1 MAPEDRRA
9 ALIAATIPLLH
20 EHGLDVS
27 TKQIAQAAGVAEG
40 TIFGVFPDKRSLLTE
55 AIVHAFEP
63 APTLEALAAIDAG
76 LGLRERLSAAAT
88 LINDRFA
95 GNARLMQAARLAH
108 HTSHPMAILRMNRA
122 REQLLA
128 ALTELIEPDAR
139 LLRRAPAE
147 VARLVL
153 LFCGANTYGPFADR
167 RFDGDELVSLL
178 LDGLLVIADS
188 TATPAIPQIAAHP
201 DQTDGGA

>member
-20 EHGLDVS
+20 EHGLEVS
-27 TKQIAQAAGVAEG
+27 TRQIAQAAGVAEG
-40 TIFGVFPDKRSLLTE
+40 TIFGVFPDKRSLLTT
-55 AIVHAFEP
+55 AIVHAFDP
-63 APTLEALAAIDAG
+63 APTLDAIAGIDPRLDLRARLA
-76 LGLRERLSAAAT
+76 AAAT
-88 LINDRFA
+88 LIGGRFA
-95 GNARLMQAARLAH
+95 GNARLMSAARLAH
-108 HTSHPMAILRMNRA
+108 HTSDPDGIARMTRA

-128 ALTELIEPDAR
+128 ALTALIEPDAA

-178 LDGLLVIADS
+178 LDGLLV
-188 TATPAIPQIAAHP
+188 QP
-201 DQTDGGA
+201 DHSHGGV

>member
-20 EHGLDVS
+20 AHGLDVS
-27 TKQIAQAAGVAEG
+27 TRQIAQAAGVAEG
-40 TIFGVFPDKRSLLTE
+40 TIFGVFPDKRSLLTA
-55 AIVHAFEP
+55 AIIHAFDP
-63 APTLEALAAIDAG
+63 APTLAAIAAIDPG
-76 LGLRERLSAAAT
+76 DNLRTRLSAAVT
-88 LINDRFA
+88 LIMRRFA
-95 GNARLMQAARLAH
+95 GNARLMTAARLAH
-108 HTSHPMAILRMNRA
+108 HSGDPDGVSRMNRA

-128 ALTELIEPDAR
+128 ALTALVEPDAA

-153 LFCGANTYGPFADR
+153 LFCGANTYGPFADS

-178 LDGLLVIADS
+178 FDGLLVISDAR
-188 TATPAIPQIAAHP
+188 P
-201 DQTDGGA
+201 DQTHGGV

>member
-20 EHGLDVS
+20 EHGVAVS
-27 TKQIAQAAGVAEG
+27 TRQIAQAAGVAEG
-40 TIFGVFPDKRSLLTE
+40 TIFGVFPDKRSLLTA
-55 AIVHAFEP
+55 AIIQAFDP
-63 APTLEALAAIDAG
+63 APTLAAVAAVDPG
-76 LGLRERLSAAAT
+76 QDLRARLVAAT
-88 LINDRFA
+88 TLIMDRFA
-95 GNARLMQAARLAH
+95 GNARLMAAARLAH
-108 HTSHPMAILRMNRA
+108 HAGDPDGVARMNRA

-128 ALTELIEPDAR
+128 ALTALIEPDAG

-167 RFDGDELVSLL
+167 RFAGDELVSLL
-178 LDGLLVIADS
+178 LDGLLVNPSAS
-188 TATPAIPQIAAHP
+188 TTH
-201 DQTDGGA
+201 GGA

>member
-1 MAPEDRRA
+1 MAPDDRRA

-20 EHGLDVS
+20 EHGLEVS

-40 TIFGVFPDKRSLLTE
+40 TIFGVFPDKRSLLTA
-55 AIVHAFEP
+55 AIIQAFDP
-63 APTLEALAAIDAG
+63 APTLAAIAAIDSG
-76 LGLRERLSAAAT
+76 DDLRTRLSAAVT
-88 LINDRFA
+88 LIMRRFA
-95 GNARLMQAARLAH
+95 GNARLMTAARLAH
-108 HTSHPMAILRMNRA
+108 HSGDPDGVSRMNRA

-128 ALTELIEPDAR
+128 SLTALIEPDAA

-153 LFCGANTYGPFADR
+153 LFCGANTYGPFADS

-178 LDGLLVIADS
+178 LDGLLVI
-188 TATPAIPQIAAHP
+188 PVIAARP
-201 DQTDGGA
+201 GQTHGGV

>member
-40 TIFGVFPDKRSLLTE
+40 TIFGVFPDKRSLLVA
-55 AIVHAFEP
+55 AIGQAFDP
-63 APTLEALAAIDAG
+63 APTLHAVAAIDPG
-76 LGLRERLSAAAT
+76 LELRTRLSAAAT
-88 LINDRFA
+88 LIVDRFA
-95 GNARLMQAARLAH
+95 EIARLMIAARLAH
-108 HTSHPMAILRMNRA
+108 HANDPESLARMNRA

-128 ALTELIEPDAR
+128 ALTALIEPDAER
-139 LLRRAPAE
+139 LRRSPAE

-153 LFCGANTYGPFADR
+153 LFCGANTYGPFGDR

-178 LDGLLVIADS
+178 FDGVLHQSRPTGVS
-188 TATPAIPQIAAHP
+188 EPC
-201 DQTDGGA
+201 